1 MKRWSGNDT
10 QLLQYSGHGFCKNR
24 GVPDMKWLDLP
35 PIWLLGFVIVAWA
48 QAKYAAFGL
57 SFGGAWAD
65 LLGGILVGGGIL
77 LMLLAFSEFRRQRTT
92 IIPHKTPTRII
103 QSGIF
108 SRTRNPIYLGDVLV
122 LAGLILRFDAVLALP
137 LVPIFLWIIERR
149 FILPEEDRMRRAF
162 RMDYARY
169 ERKVRRWV

>member
-1 MKRWSGNDT
+1 
-10 QLLQYSGHGFCKNR
+10 
-24 GVPDMKWLDLP
+24 MKWLDLP
-35 PIWLLGFVIVAWA
+35 PVWLGGFIAVAWL
-48 QAKYAAFGL
+48 QARHASYGL

-65 LLGGILVGGGIL
+65 FVGGLLIGGGLL

-92 IIPHKTPTRII
+92 TIPHKTPSRLI

-108 SRTRNPIYLGDVLV
+108 SRTRNPIYLGDTLI
-122 LAGLILRFDAVLALP
+122 LAGLVLRLDAVLALP
-137 LVPIFLWIIERR
+137 LVPIFVWVIEKR

-162 RMDYARY
+162 RMDFARY